1 MDKKKSKNKPTI
13 PSAAEEGK
21 EAMEENKEEVIP
33 KKPITPDTIFFADR
47 IDKLYNAKDP
57 IESINV
63 LLQDHFRKINGNAN
77 FDEEKL
83 RAEAEFHVNNLV
95 FLKQTFSFDNE
106 AISSLMNVLGKLI
119 KFKNINQQNYQ
130 KVVQTNE
137 SQATVGSV
145 DISGNQLPEEVSNVN
160 NNKNVSP
167 TKDDNENN
175 QKDNNNNENNENN
188 PDNKNNPQEENKE
201 KEENQNNENVENN
214 DNEKNI
220 EQEKVGEEN
229 NNFEDVDFLFLSKEK
244 LNEFKESL
252 IEENL
257 MPKTKSEFLL
267 ANNKDK
273 TRTKG
278 KFFLNLKE
286 INEILKYIQTNY
298 LPYIRM
304 WYYFQNDQRLV
315 TERKIEV
322 IINTPTLID
331 MPLSMATQE
340 KTDEEK
346 AAEEEE
352 ERKKKLEEEKRIE
365 EENKK
370 KEEEELKKQE
380 ESKKLL
386 EEQNKEETYLDLL
399 ERLGLN
405 EETKKIII
413 EKIEELHKEVDGKI
427 DNRKKTLDDKIREI
441 DESVHGKKK

>member
-1 MDKKKSKNKPTI
+1 MDKKKTKNKITT
-13 PSAAEEGK
+13 SAPDEGK
-21 EAMEENKEEVIP
+21 ESVNGDKEKPVVEQ
-33 KKPITPDTIFFADR
+33 KPITPDTIFFS
-47 IDKLYNAKDP
+47 DKIEKLFNAKDP

-95 FLKQTFSFDNE
+95 FLKQNFSSFDDE
-106 AISSLMNVLGKLI
+106 TISSLMNILGKLI
-119 KFKNINQQNYQ
+119 KFKNTNKAGVIQNNQ
-130 KVVQTNE
+130 KIVPNE
-137 SQATVGSV
+137 SQGSVGSV
-145 DISGNQLPEEVSNVN
+145 DISGNQLPEDVS
-160 NNKNVSP
+160 NNKNVLP
-167 TKDDNENN
+167 QNNLNENIPNENN
-175 QKDNNNNENNENN
+175 NNNFEQEGNKEEDNPQKNENEENLEQENNENG
-188 PDNKNNPQEENKE
+188 KE
-201 KEENQNNENVENN
+201 NENNA
-214 DNEKNI
+214 I
-220 EQEKVGEEN
+220 
-229 NNFEDVDFLFLSKEK
+229 EDVDFLFLSKDK

-252 IEENL
+252 ISENL
-257 MPKTKSEFLL
+257 MPKTKTEFAF
-267 ANNKDK
+267 ANKKDK
-273 TRTKG
+273 IRTNG
-278 KFFLNLKE
+278 KFFLNVKE
-286 INEILKYIQTNY
+286 INEILKYIQSNY

-304 WYYFQNDQRLV
+304 WYYFQNDERRI

-322 IINTPTLID
+322 IINSPTLIN

-340 KTDEEK
+340 KTDEEIL
-346 AAEEEE
+346 AEEEE
-352 ERKKKLEEEKRIE
+352 KKKKMEEEKKIE

-370 KEEEELKKQE
+370 KEEEEERKKQE
-380 ESKKLL
+380 ETKKLL

>member
-220 EQEKVGEEN
+220 EQENVGEVN
-229 NNFEDVDFLFLSKEK
+229 NNVEDVDFLFLSKEK

>member
-1 MDKKKSKNKPTI
+1 MDKKKAKNKVV
-13 PSAAEEGK
+13 PSAPDEEKSANGEK
-21 EAMEENKEEVIP
+21 EKPVIE
-33 KKPITPDTIFFADR
+33 KKPITPDTIFLADK
-47 IDKLYNAKDP
+47 IDKLFNAKDP

-95 FLKQTFSFDNE
+95 FVKQNFPNFDNE
-106 AISSLMNVLGKLI
+106 TISSLMNILGKLI
-119 KFKNINQQNYQ
+119 KFKNASKHINP
-130 KVVQTNE
+130 KILPNE
-137 SQATVGSV
+137 SQASVGSI
-145 DISGNQLPEEVSNVN
+145 DISGNQFPPEDVSNLNNN

-167 TKDDNENN
+167 QNQNVNPQNNHNENN
-175 QKDNNNNENNENN
+175 NNSPE
-188 PDNKNNPQEENKE
+188 KNNSQEENKE
-201 KEENQNNENVENN
+201 ENA
-214 DNEKNI
+214 DNCEGEKNI
-220 EQEKVGEEN
+220 EQENENENEN
-229 NNFEDVDFLFLSKEK
+229 NNIEDVDFLFLSKDK
-244 LNEFKESL
+244 LNELKESL
-252 IEENL
+252 NEENL
-257 MPKTKSEFLL
+257 MPKTKSDFAF
-267 ANNKDK
+267 ANKKDK
-273 TRTKG
+273 TRTNG
-278 KFFLNLKE
+278 KFFLNYKE
-286 INEILKYIQTNY
+286 IDLILKYIQTNY

-304 WYYFQNDQRLV
+304 WYYFQNDQRRV

-322 IINTPTLID
+322 IINTPTLIN

-346 AAEEEE
+346 MAEEEE
-352 ERKKKLEEEKRIE
+352 KRKKMEEEKKIE
-365 EENKK
+365 EENQK

-380 ESKKLL
+380 ENKKLM

-413 EKIEELHKEVDGKI
+413 EKIEELHREVDGKI